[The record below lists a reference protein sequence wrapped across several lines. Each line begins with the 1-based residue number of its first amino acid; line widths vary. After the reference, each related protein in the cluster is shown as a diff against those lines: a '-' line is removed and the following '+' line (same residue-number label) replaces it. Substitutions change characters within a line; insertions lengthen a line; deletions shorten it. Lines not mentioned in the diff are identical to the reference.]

1 MDVDNEDFEELG
13 SLNWNEGIKEENCE
27 DFHNE
32 LSKTNYTYVTGIY
45 MNQTSKPHIVN
56 YVESL
61 AETEKDYQPE
71 DSNDEDYQPEDSND
85 KDYQPEDSN
94 DKDYQP
100 DSNDD
105 SEDEVCCISKTGL
118 KNVHKV
124 CKALGVSI
132 QLFVSKQRQIK
143 RTFVNSVCYLLF
155 ALSF

>member
-1 MDVDNEDFEELG
+1 MDVDNEDFKELG

-32 LSKTNYTYVTGIY
+32 LSKTNYTYITGIY

-71 DSNDEDYQPEDSND
+71 DSNDEDYQPGH
-85 KDYQPEDSN
+85 
-94 DKDYQP
+94 
-100 DSNDD
+100 SNDD

-124 CKALGVSI
+124 CKALGVAI

>member
-1 MDVDNEDFEELG
+1 MDVDNEDFKELG

-27 DFHNE
+27 DFHNK
-32 LSKTNYTYVTGIY
+32 LSKTNYTYITGIY

-71 DSNDEDYQPEDSND
+71 DSNDEDYQPGHSI
-85 KDYQPEDSN
+85 
-94 DKDYQP
+94 
-100 DSNDD
+100 DD

>member
-1 MDVDNEDFEELG
+1 MDVDNEDFKELG

-32 LSKTNYTYVTGIY
+32 LSKTNYTYITGIY

-85 KDYQPEDSN
+85 DL
-94 DKDYQP
+94 
-100 DSNDD
+100 
-105 SEDEVCCISKTGL
+105 EDEVCCISKTGL